1 MKIQVTVTKSG
12 TISNQA
18 DFPSQEEAQA
28 WLDSHIGMGT
38 FGSPRFEMRPYQLQP
53 AEYERRQVEV
63 AEGVF
68 EEQQVEISPAVFED
82 RLAEVN
88 PAGYE
93 IEQED
98 TSAAEAQAA
107 INAASLKYLAETDW
121 QVLRHLR
128 QLALEIQTTLSSEEY
143 LQLEQSR
150 SEAAEKII
158 K

>member
-1 MKIQVTVTKSG
+1 MKQITVKKLGQIT
-12 TISNQA
+12 NQA
-18 DFPSQEEAQA
+18 QFETQEEAQA

-53 AEYERRQVEV
+53 AEYELRQVEV
-63 AEGVF
+63 EEGVF

-107 INAASLKYLAETDW
+107 INAAALKLLAETDW
-121 QVLRHLR
+121 MIVR
-128 QLALEIQTTLSSEEY
+128 QIETGVIVPQEILTE
-143 LQLEQSR
+143 R
-150 SEAAEKII
+150 AAARAAIVR
-158 K
+158 